1 MKVFQVLQPEEA
13 VKLRE
18 QLSNAEFTDGKATA
32 KGFAVDIKQ
41 NTQLMPTCPAMKA
54 LIPALSKLFLTDP
67 DIKAFAQPMRLVNPR
82 ASRYR
87 VGDHYDWH
95 TDLPTMEGART
106 DLSFTLF
113 LSAKDS
119 YDGGVLELNHGEYIA
134 RFKGEPGQAIIYP
147 TGVRHRVTEV
157 TQGERLVIVGW
168 IRSFIRDNEQRELL
182 YKMLYHASAL
192 REHEQFRETYLGL
205 QECYQGLVRSL
216 AD

>member
-18 QLSNAEFTDGKATA
+18 QLSNAEFIDGKATA

-41 NTQLMPTCPAMKA
+41 NAQLMPASPAMKA
-54 LIPALSKLFLTDP
+54 LIPFLNKRFLSDP
-67 DIKAFAQPMRLVNPR
+67 EIKAYAQPMRLINPR

-87 VGDHYDWH
+87 EGDHYDWH

-113 LSAKDS
+113 LSGKDD
-119 YDGGVLELNHGEYIA
+119 YDGGELELNHGEYIG

-157 TQGERLVIVGW
+157 NRGERLVIVGW
-168 IRSFIRDNEQRELL
+168 MRSFIRDNEQRELL
-182 YKMLYHASAL
+182 YKMVSHAHAL
-192 REHEQFRETYLGL
+192 REHPQFRDTYLGL